1 MQPLSIPA
9 ECQSCGRVFI
19 HVRGQSGHVCEVCG
33 GHVAC
38 GYLDCEAAADKR
50 RAAVL
55 QVLKDAGRLDCA
67 ADVMT

>member
-1 MQPLSIPA
+1 MPIPLSIPA

-38 GYLDCEAAADKR
+38 GYPDCDKPTKDEIALDTPKA
-50 RAAVL
+50 
-55 QVLKDAGRLDCA
+55 
-67 ADVMT
+67 